1 MGTKSENALLPAES
15 AKAIY
20 LAIESGSESNRQLI
34 EQQNK
39 RIDDQNRVLE
49 KIVDGIEQ
57 VKDKLNAGAV
67 RFEHHSGE
75 IRRLDGEMKRVSG
88 TLSDVESD
96 VQRIKPRVLGTTP
109 TTPFP
114 ARRSVEGTTR
124 VPNGVPAHRR
134 SNDSDDAPI
143 ITVRWPKIINT
154 LIIAFVSVFGTLA
167 ATWVFSHG
175 AKAVI
180 PIESRVGP
188 GPGKT
193 DTPKVDPPS
202 ALDVQDAGGPS
213 P

>member
-20 LAIESGSESNRQLI
+20 LAIESGAEANRQLI
-34 EQQNK
+34 EQQNR

-49 KIVDGIEQ
+49 KIVNGIEQ

-75 IRRLDGEMKRVSG
+75 LRRLDGEVKRVSG

-96 VQRIKPRVLGTTP
+96 VLRIKPRVLGTTP

-114 ARRSVEGTTR
+114 ARR
-124 VPNGVPAHRR
+124 GVDGLVRTPKGVQSHRR
-134 SNDSDDAPI
+134 SDESGEDAPI

-154 LIIAFVSVFGTLA
+154 LIIAFVSVFGTIA
-167 ATWVFSHG
+167 ATWLVNRG
-175 AKAVI
+175 AKPTTVEPAAV
-180 PIESRVGP
+180 S
-188 GPGKT
+188 GKT
-193 DTPKVDPPS
+193 SAPKVEPPS
-202 ALDVQDAGGPS
+202 ALDIQDAGGPS